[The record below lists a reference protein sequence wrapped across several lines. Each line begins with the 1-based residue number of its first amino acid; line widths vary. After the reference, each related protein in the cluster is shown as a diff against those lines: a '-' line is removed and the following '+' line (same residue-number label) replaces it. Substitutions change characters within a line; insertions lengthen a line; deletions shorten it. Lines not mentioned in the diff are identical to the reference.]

1 VGLKPRRVATV
12 AAGLAGIFGCT
23 QLCPEWVC
31 KTASA
36 AESEL
41 TAPEVEVLGTYETGV
56 GTSDSASEGR
66 VTARRVETRPAL
78 RPGEVLEYV
87 PGVIITQHSGD
98 GKANQYFLRGFNL
111 DHGTDFSISVAGMP
125 VNMPTHAHG
134 QGYADLNFL
143 IPELVSGIDYRKGPY
158 YAEVGDFSAAGAAD
172 IQYANSLPHTIGS
185 VTIGEHDY
193 KRALVAGSPNVG
205 GGTLLYG
212 IELVG
217 QDGPWDNPENFRKF
231 NSALRYSRGDKADGF
246 SVTGMAYK
254 ASWDSTDQIP
264 QRAVDSG
271 LIDRFGAIDPSDGG
285 ETSRYSLSYEQHQDF
300 SGGRVVVDAF
310 AIRSTLNLWSN
321 FTYFL
326 NDPVNGDQFEQSERR
341 TVLGVHPR
349 VEFYGKLGGM
359 DSIFKIGLQARRDDI
374 DPVALYHTVDRQII
388 GTTRSDKVVETSVG
402 IYAEETLHVT
412 EKFRTIVGLR
422 GDEYNFD
429 VNSNIPQNSGKVN
442 DSIVSPKLSLIFGPW
457 SKTEYF
463 INYGTG
469 FHSNDARGTTITVDP
484 GNPSVPADKV
494 APLVR
499 SFGSEVGLRSEIV
512 PHLETS
518 LSLWQLRLESEL
530 LFTGDAGTTEPS
542 RPTKRTGIE
551 WSNHY
556 KPNSWLLVDLDLS
569 LSRARFTDQDPVGDQ
584 VPGSIERVASL
595 GLTVDSLGP
604 WYGMLQF
611 RYFGPRPLIEDDSVR
626 SKATEI
632 TNLRIG
638 YKIDP
643 KWRVHMDVFNLFD
656 RKDSDIDYFYA
667 SQLRGEAAPV
677 DDIHFHPV
685 EPRTFRV
692 TLTGYF

>member
-1 VGLKPRRVATV
+1 
-12 AAGLAGIFGCT
+12 
-23 QLCPEWVC
+23 
-31 KTASA
+31 
-36 AESEL
+36 
-41 TAPEVEVLGTYETGV
+41 
-56 GTSDSASEGR
+56 
-66 VTARRVETRPAL
+66 
-78 RPGEVLEYV
+78 
-87 PGVIITQHSGD
+87 
-98 GKANQYFLRGFNL
+98 
-111 DHGTDFSISVAGMP
+111 
-125 VNMPTHAHG
+125 
-134 QGYADLNFL
+134 
-143 IPELVSGIDYRKGPY
+143 
-158 YAEVGDFSAAGAAD
+158 
-172 IQYANSLPHTIGS
+172 
-185 VTIGEHDY
+185 
-193 KRALVAGSPNVG
+193 
-205 GGTLLYG
+205 
-212 IELVG
+212 
-217 QDGPWDNPENFRKF
+217 
-231 NSALRYSRGDKADGF
+231 
-246 SVTGMAYK
+246 
-254 ASWDSTDQIP
+254 
-264 QRAVDSG
+264 
-271 LIDRFGAIDPSDGG
+271 
-285 ETSRYSLSYEQHQDF
+285 
-300 SGGRVVVDAF
+300 
-310 AIRSTLNLWSN
+310 
-321 FTYFL
+321 
-326 NDPVNGDQFEQSERR
+326 
-341 TVLGVHPR
+341 
-349 VEFYGKLGGM
+349 
-359 DSIFKIGLQARRDDI
+359 
-374 DPVALYHTVDRQII
+374 
-388 GTTRSDKVVETSVG
+388 
-402 IYAEETLHVT
+402 
-412 EKFRTIVGLR
+412 
-422 GDEYNFD
+422 
-429 VNSNIPQNSGKVN
+429 
-442 DSIVSPKLSLIFGPW
+442 
-457 SKTEYF
+457 
-463 INYGTG
+463 
-469 FHSNDARGTTITVDP
+469 VDP
-484 GNPSVPADKV
+484 GNPSAPADKV

-542 RPTKRTGIE
+542 RATKRTGIE